1 MKIINKIFNEKLNDN
16 WNYCEYIEIN
26 SGTSVEQFTRISL
39 INNEIDWFE
48 GIDSPMYIYQ
58 KQSIEL
64 ENAYQYMLRKQKLKN
79 ILDENY

>member
-39 INNEIDWFE
+39 INNE
-48 GIDSPMYIYQ
+48 
-58 KQSIEL
+58 K
-64 ENAYQYMLRKQKLKN
+64 RKIGKN
-79 ILDENY
+79 IR